1 MFNSLKIISQNSL
14 TPKLTILASALLA
27 MSNTSIA
34 QESPVEEIV
43 VSGEKVERSLQD
55 TVSSVA
61 VFNETQI
68 TESAIYDIQDIFD
81 RLANVNGAEGNEGFT
96 IRGINDRAVGATG
109 TSSLA
114 SYHIDGA
121 FISQNGV
128 QAGQS
133 DLWDVGQVEV
143 FRGPQST
150 TQGRN
155 SLAGAIFINSAAELS
170 F

>member
-96 IRGINDRAVGATG
+96 IRGIN
-109 TSSLA
+109 
-114 SYHIDGA
+114 
-121 FISQNGV
+121 
-128 QAGQS
+128 
-133 DLWDVGQVEV
+133 
-143 FRGPQST
+143 
-150 TQGRN
+150 
-155 SLAGAIFINSAAELS
+155 
-170 F
+170 